1 MGSSLARLLA
11 RVNRVFTWYRPATWW
26 TRGWVWRI
34 MLIVFTLLL
43 LMTALVFWWSREPRQ
58 FDVAVAAAD
67 YLPENRKAVVGSAC
81 VGASVRTLDVLLHKP
96 GGYLRNDRTP
106 PGLFMDNMPS
116 WEYGVLTLMRETTQ
130 VLRNDFSR
138 SRSQSAQVGMLERA
152 DNLLRND
159 SRAWLFPRPEA
170 KYEQA
175 RQELVRYGDEL
186 SDNDPDNAQFY
197 ARADNLDAYLDLVA
211 KSMGDITQRLSA
223 SVGDVL
229 VNQEAGK
236 EGEAQAKKA
245 PAARANKTSWWKI
258 DDHFFYARGYSWAL
272 LHQLRAIR
280 IDFQSTLKKKGAT
293 ASLDQI
299 IKELEKTQKPIW
311 SPMILNGRGFG
322 LTANHS
328 LVMASYISR
337 ANAAI
342 IDLQILLRNG

>member
-1 MGSSLARLLA
+1 M
-11 RVNRVFTWYRPATWW
+11 
-26 TRGWVWRI
+26 WRI
-34 MLIVFTLLL
+34 MLILFTLLL
-43 LMTALVFWWSREPRQ
+43 LMVALVLWWSHEPRQ
-58 FDVAVAAAD
+58 FDVSRAAVE
-67 YLPENRKAVVGSAC
+67 YLPETRKPVVGSVC
-81 VGASVRTLDVLLHKP
+81 VGTSVKILDVLLHKP
-96 GGYLRNDRTP
+96 GGYLRNDLTP
-106 PGLFMDNMPS
+106 PGLFMDNIPS

-138 SRSQSAQVGMLERA
+138 SRSQSAQVEMLERA

-175 RQELVRYGDEL
+175 RQALIRYGDEL
-186 SDNDPDNAQFY
+186 TDNNPDNAQFY

-236 EGEAQAKKA
+236 KDEAQAKQA
-245 PAARANKTSWWKI
+245 PAVRANKTSWWQI
-258 DDHFFYARGYSWAL
+258 DNNFFYARGYSWAL

-280 IDFQSTLKKKGAT
+280 IDFKSTLEKKGAL

-299 IKELEKTQKPIW
+299 INELEKTQKSIW
-311 SPMILNGRGFG
+311 SPIILNGRGFG
-322 LTANHS
+322 FTANHS